1 MTPSTESIIHAGYHK
16 TATTWFQKRF
26 YPLVSSHRYIPRD
39 HVQEALLKPHAFNFS
54 PEHARTALELDGT
67 GPVILCEEELSGSF
81 ETAGHQGAMSKEI
94 ADRLTRVLPRAR
106 IVLFIRHQVDMIAS
120 AYAQY
125 IKGGGTLAPEQF
137 LFPARYRKGIWRLPF
152 KKPLFD
158 FAHFAY
164 LGLIRH
170 YRALFGADRVH
181 VFTYEAFR
189 ANAQGFLA
197 DYADH
202 LGLTVDLGTPDAG
215 SANSAYR
222 HRTLRLAR
230 VLNHL
235 TYRSV
240 NDKRYI
246 LPSGRYRY
254 LKDLLRRFDR
264 SPLAGRTLTPR
275 ELLGD
280 GIVDYIEDY
289 YAASN
294 RTLAAETGLPLAG
307 WGYPGTSV
315 EAEQRPR
322 NAATE

>member
-1 MTPSTESIIHAGYHK
+1 MTPSTESIVHAGYHK
-16 TATTWFQKRF
+16 TASTWFQRRF
-26 YPLVSSHRYIPRD
+26 YPAVTSHRYIPRD
-39 HVQEALLKPHAFNFS
+39 EVLDALVLPHAFAFS
-54 PEHARTALELDGT
+54 PERAQAALGLDGA
-67 GPVILCEEELSGSF
+67 GPVALCEEEISGSF

-94 ADRLTRVLPRAR
+94 AERLSRVLPRAR

-125 IKGGGTLAPEQF
+125 VKRGGTLNAEQF
-137 LFPARYRKGIWRLPF
+137 LFPASYRKGQWRRPY

-158 FAHFAY
+158 FAHFSY

-170 YRALFGADRVH
+170 YRALFGSDRVH

-189 ANAQGFLA
+189 TDPPEFLA
-197 DYADH
+197 DYAEQ
-202 LGLTVDLGTPDAG
+202 LGLAVDLQALDAG
-215 SANSAYR
+215 AANSAYR

-230 VLNHL
+230 ALNHL

-240 NDKRYI
+240 NDKRYV
-246 LPSGRYRY
+246 LPTGRYRY
-254 LKDLLRRFDR
+254 LNELLRRFDR

-289 YAASN
+289 YAADN
-294 RTLAAETGLPLAG
+294 RALAAETGLALAG
-307 WGYPGTSV
+307 WGYPGTGA
-315 EAEQRPR
+315 EAG
-322 NAATE
+322 